1 MTKYTVL
8 ILFAIAA
15 FVLPVFAGNDYL
27 WGTIGDDDYKLA
39 KDTVKKAFFVGL
51 KVKKTYT
58 FKQSVSNIQIF
69 TIILLYNIIFV
80 ILQDNLNALTIT
92 AIKVTDRKKSHGAT
106 AVLKSGGPGSKGAT
120 LAFTSETGYGIS
132 DYVEIW
138 GR

>member
-1 MTKYTVL
+1 MKYTVL

-15 FVLPVFAGNDYL
+15 FVLPAFAGNDYL
-27 WGTIGDDDYKLA
+27 WGTIGDNDYKLA

-58 FKQSVSNIQIF
+58 FKQS
-69 TIILLYNIIFV
+69 
-80 ILQDNLNALTIT
+80 DNLNALTIT
-92 AIKVTDRKKSHGAT
+92 AIKVTDKKKSHGAT

-120 LAFTSETGYGIS
+120 IAFTSDKNYGIS
-132 DYVEIW
+132 DVVEIW